1 MSKNKFNNNHTSNI
15 PAQTKAVETPEVK
28 TETVAAEAAE
38 TKETAPAK
46 KKPGRKPGS
55 KSAAKPKKEP
65 VKTEIRLQIWDKD
78 EISLTDLEE
87 RVKAQF
93 VAEGH
98 RAGCIKDLTIYVK
111 PEENKAYYVINEGK
125 FTGGVDLF

>member
-1 MSKNKFNNNHTSNI
+1 MSKNKFNNSNTQAKAAAA
-15 PAQTKAVETPEVK
+15 PAAEVK
-28 TETVAAEAAE
+28 TETAAAVAAD
-38 TKETAPAK
+38 TQDTAPAK

-55 KSAAKPKKEP
+55 KSATKAVKKEP
-65 VKTEIRLQIWDKD
+65 AKTEIRLQLHGNDL
-78 EISLTDLEE
+78 SLTDLED

-98 RAGCIKDLTIYVK
+98 RAGCIKDLTIYAK

-125 FTGGVDLF
+125 FTGDINLY